1 MEDVISV
8 KEAIGELE
16 TLCVRDSVAV
26 TDLMSVRERGS
37 VQHLGSQVCGKLAS
51 GRDAWDAFDV
61 LFPAI
66 TASGIPKLPALAAIL
81 RLEAMPRELYSGAIL
96 MLEGDRSF
104 EAALV
109 LRSAFQDA
117 QRNWIQAGAGV
128 IAQSNALRELTE
140 TCEKLSSVAPYLV
153 VSQAK

>member
-1 MEDVISV
+1 MQ
-8 KEAIGELE
+8 GLWF
-16 TLCVRDSVAV
+16 LGR
-26 TDLMSVRERGS
+26 
-37 VQHLGSQVCGKLAS
+37 LGSQVCGKLAS

-66 TASGIPKLPALAAIL
+66 TASGIPKIPALAAIL
-81 RLEAMPRELYSGAIL
+81 RLEAAPRELYSGAIL

-117 QRNWIQAGAGV
+117 QRSWIQAGAGV

-140 TCEKLSSVAPYLV
+140 TCENFPVWRLIWWFR
-153 VSQAK
+153 QRNERW